1 MHNKCNVNQPSR
13 SSTINVISLLFCI
26 DHISLRQGHLTL
38 PGARACLL
46 VASADNS
53 NAWALRNC
61 LAPIQFFIL
70 FYFIHLPGLPQP
82 GSDHRRAPPWGS
94 LASHPLWKQNKYVV
108 YKQRSVTPTCIC
120 LPHCGYL
127 SSSAFIWKASSSQS
141 NSLCVNSLTSC
152 CWTKHIQNY
161 QSQQYLWD
169 TETIKSKYKNQQCLW
184 ARKPNQSNQCWACH
198 LLIHTEH

>member
-26 DHISLRQGHLTL
+26 AHISLRQGHLTL

-120 LPHCGYL
+120 LPAATVVTCL
-127 SSSAFIWKASSSQS
+127 LQPSSGRRPPA
-141 NSLCVNSLTSC
+141 SLTAC
-152 CWTKHIQNY
+152 VWTHSHPAVG
-161 QSQQYLWD
+161 QS
-169 TETIKSKYKNQQCLW
+169 TYKITNH
-184 ARKPNQSNQCWACH
+184 SNTFGTQRP
-198 LLIHTEH
+198 